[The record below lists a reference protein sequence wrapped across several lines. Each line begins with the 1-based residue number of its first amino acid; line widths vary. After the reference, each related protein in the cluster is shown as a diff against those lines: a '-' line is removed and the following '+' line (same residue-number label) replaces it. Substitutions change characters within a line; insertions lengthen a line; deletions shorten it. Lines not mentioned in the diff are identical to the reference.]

1 MKCGNSHYLAFAEG
15 GGHGLGAEESGS
27 PVVELAC
34 AELGGPFV
42 PARVFPRPALFNP
55 GLNLLAFVLLSQHG

>member
-15 GGHGLGAEESGS
+15 GDLGLGAEESGS

-34 AELGGPFV
+34 AELGGYGSASV
-42 PARVFPRPALFNP
+42 SKACTLQSWTES
-55 GLNLLAFVLLSQHG
+55 LLAFVLLSQHG